1 MIIAQT
7 QKKIDE
13 NNFTTKKQ
21 RKTTIK
27 LRKGEKEIDKKHAK
41 K

>member
-7 QKKIDE
+7 QKKKDE

-21 RKTTIK
+21 RKITIK
-27 LRKGEKEIDKKHAK
+27 LRKGEKEVDKRHAK
-41 K
+41 R